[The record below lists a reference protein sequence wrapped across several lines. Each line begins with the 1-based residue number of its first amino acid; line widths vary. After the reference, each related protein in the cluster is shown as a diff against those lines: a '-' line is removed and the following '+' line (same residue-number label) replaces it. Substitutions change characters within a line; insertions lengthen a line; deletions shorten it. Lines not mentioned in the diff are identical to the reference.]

1 MLKKNWSVRSEI
13 LKRVQKES
21 ECEVVIDYM
30 PPLPK
35 YQKVKWNWS
44 KTSLK
49 AFASGI
55 IKVTM
60 P

>member
-13 LKRVQKES
+13 LKRVQREA

-30 PPLPK
+30 PPVPEYK
-35 YQKVKWNWS
+35 KVKWNWS

-55 IKVTM
+55 IKVIA

>member
-1 MLKKNWSVRSEI
+1 MLKPNWSVRSEI

-21 ECEVVIDYM
+21 EANEVIDYM
-30 PPLPK
+30 PPVPP

-55 IKVTM
+55 INNLQ

>member
-1 MLKKNWSVRSEI
+1 MLKKDWSVRSEI

-21 ECEVVIDYM
+21 EAEVVLDYM

-55 IKVTM
+55 IKVIQ

>member
-1 MLKKNWSVRSEI
+1 MLQKNWSVRSEI

-21 ECEVVIDYM
+21 EANEIIDYM
-30 PPLPK
+30 PPVPP

>member
-1 MLKKNWSVRSEI
+1 MLKPTWSIKNEI

-21 ECEVVIDYM
+21 EAEVVLDYM
-30 PPLPK
+30 PPTPP

-55 IKVTM
+55 INNLR

>member
-1 MLKKNWSVRSEI
+1 MLKPTWSVRSEI
-13 LKRVQKES
+13 LKRVQRES
-21 ECEVVIDYM
+21 EAEVVLDYM
-30 PPLPK
+30 PPVPP

-55 IKVTM
+55 IKVIQ

>member
-1 MLKKNWSVRSEI
+1 MLKKDWSVRSEI

-21 ECEVVIDYM
+21 ECEVVLDYM
-30 PPLPK
+30 PPVPK

-55 IKVTM
+55 INNLK

>member
-1 MLKKNWSVRSEI
+1 MLKKDWSVRSEI

-30 PPLPK
+30 PPVPP

-55 IKVTM
+55 IKVIQ